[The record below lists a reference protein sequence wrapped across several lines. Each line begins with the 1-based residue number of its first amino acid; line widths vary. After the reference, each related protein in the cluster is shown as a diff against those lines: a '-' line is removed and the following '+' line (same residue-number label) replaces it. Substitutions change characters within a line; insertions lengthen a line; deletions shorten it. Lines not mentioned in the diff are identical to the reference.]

1 MGARVELA
9 SGGLFPEF
17 VLFGEDAGRIIVS
30 CDPGN
35 LARIKDIAGKNG
47 IVADAIGE
55 TVQGRIEILLDG
67 KPVISAAIS
76 ELSNRY
82 EGALEAALKTDP
94 ELLNV

>member
-1 MGARVELA
+1 M
-9 SGGLFPEF
+9 
-17 VLFGEDAGRIIVS
+17 
-30 CDPGN
+30 
-35 LARIKDIAGKNG
+35 
-47 IVADAIGE
+47 ADAIGE